1 MNKKLKIALIAVVA
15 LNAII
20 CVWDICTARYF
31 GAVITGLSALYVL
44 LYYLLQKCYCAHI
57 DYMEAQLMEAT
68 KRERIAKQEFNKMR
82 QRAESA
88 EKKYKELLDDTPT
101 RDKKGR
107 FAKR

>member
-31 GAVITGLSALYVL
+31 SAVITGLNAF
-44 LYYLLQKCYCAHI
+44 YLLLFYLSAKCHCAHI
-57 DYMEAQLMEAT
+57 DYMEAHLIEAT
-68 KRERIAKQEFNKMR
+68 KKERKAQQELNEMR
-82 QRAESA
+82 QRAEDA

>member
-1 MNKKLKIALIAVVA
+1 MNKKLKIAFIALIA

-20 CVWDICTARYF
+20 CVWDICTACYF
-31 GAVITGLSALYVL
+31 GAVISGLNALYVL
-44 LYYLLQKCYCAHI
+44 LYYLSEKCHCAHI
-57 DYMEAQLMEAT
+57 DYMEAQLIEAT
-68 KRERIAKQEFNKMR
+68 KRKRKAQQEFNEMR
-82 QRAESA
+82 QRAEDA

>member
-1 MNKKLKIALIAVVA
+1 MNKKLKIELIAVAA
-15 LNAII
+15 LNAIA
-20 CVWDICTARYF
+20 CVWDICTTHYF
-31 GAVITGLSALYVL
+31 GATLTGVAAVFVLLHFLSA
-44 LYYLLQKCYCAHI
+44 KCYCAQL
-57 DYMEAQLMEAT
+57 DYMKAQLDEYAS
-68 KRERIAKQEFNKMR
+68 RERIFKQEFNKMR

>member
-44 LYYLLQKCYCAHI
+44 LYYLSEKCHCAHI
-57 DYMEAQLMEAT
+57 DYMEAQAT

-82 QRAESA
+82 QRAEDA